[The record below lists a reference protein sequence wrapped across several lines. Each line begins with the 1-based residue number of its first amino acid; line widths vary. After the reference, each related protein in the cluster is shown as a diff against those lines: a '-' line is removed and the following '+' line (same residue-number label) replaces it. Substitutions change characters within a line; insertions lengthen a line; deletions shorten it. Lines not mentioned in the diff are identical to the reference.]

1 MGLNWLGLPVSLT
14 LQTPQFGAA
23 VTFQMRYLHVDEKLP
38 QIARRHHDGGVEL
51 DHVALVQSDVVVGGQ
66 ALENK
71 AGSVTER
78 NIKSLNQNDSEPAC
92 VCSGPHSV
100 EVVDDVGGVAA
111 SKVRHG
117 HADLL
122 VVVSQ
127 VDAHVLLQLLATA
140 QRSVHGVLVENPAV
154 EHVLLRD
161 LQTHTHRKLT
171 YECRSRSKKMRI
183 NSSRIA

>member
-92 VCSGPHSV
+92 VCVP
-100 EVVDDVGGVAA
+100 
-111 SKVRHG
+111 
-117 HADLL
+117 
-122 VVVSQ
+122 
-127 VDAHVLLQLLATA
+127 VLTLWKSWMMSAGSL
-140 QRSVHGVLVENPAV
+140 PP
-154 EHVLLRD
+154 
-161 LQTHTHRKLT
+161 K
-171 YECRSRSKKMRI
+171 
-183 NSSRIA
+183 